1 MTKKTGKSKM
11 EEAKRMMEEMYQS
24 DGLPEKLRQGY
35 NILSCLRFDVSRQ
48 VYLLE
53 QKDTHNKFILKCE
66 NGKNAGVLKG
76 EYKTLKEINESF
88 APKAYMCFSE
98 ENRTYL
104 MREYIDGETIEQHIE
119 RQGAYDKEE
128 ALSVMLEICRIVDK
142 LHGYS
147 PAIIHRDIKPQ
158 NVVITKDGSCKFIDW
173 ETAREY
179 KTGEEWDTVFMGTR
193 ITAAPEQFGYQQTS
207 VRTDIY
213 SLGILFLYLLTG
225 NVKSEG
231 KEWNSLPPEIRRTIK
246 KCISF
251 DPKDRYSH
259 VGALIRELKTLSRFS
274 CRFKTLYF
282 RIITV
287 AAVFSMFVFGL
298 LFHFTKREDSADI
311 VKFEN
316 QQIELAVRQSLG
328 KSENEEITPAE
339 LEKVTTLILCDD
351 KIFSSW
357 EAHQEYH
364 DNYWFEFNSRDKRD
378 SAACMDDIKRMPN
391 IKTLVLDNQG
401 LTDLSCLEG
410 LPIER
415 LSLKKNYITDI
426 EPIADNPSLEIL
438 HISYNPLENIDALEK
453 TVNLREVNF
462 NETSIHN
469 TDALN
474 KEKIKSLDICFTRI
488 EDLSG
493 VTEFKN
499 LEKLYV
505 SNADTEEIKIINTMT
520 GLQLLG
526 LYESEIKK
534 LSELSGLNNLYCL
547 DCGASVQL
555 EDLSGLESFHH
566 LSYLG
571 IAGTNVTD
579 LSMITHADGL
589 EMLDIAGTPVTELSP
604 ILDCKRLKVV
614 FIDSGKEEYINS
626 LKADVEVIVVE

>member
-1 MTKKTGKSKM
+1 MS
-11 EEAKRMMEEMYQS
+11 
-24 DGLPEKLRQGY
+24 
-35 NILSCLRFDVSRQ
+35 
-48 VYLLE
+48 
-53 QKDTHNKFILKCE
+53 
-66 NGKNAGVLKG
+66 
-76 EYKTLKEINESF
+76 
-88 APKAYMCFSE
+88 
-98 ENRTYL
+98 
-104 MREYIDGETIEQHIE
+104 
-119 RQGAYDKEE
+119 
-128 ALSVMLEICRIVDK
+128 
-142 LHGYS
+142 
-147 PAIIHRDIKPQ
+147 
-158 NVVITKDGSCKFIDW
+158 
-173 ETAREY
+173 
-179 KTGEEWDTVFMGTR
+179 
-193 ITAAPEQFGYQQTS
+193 
-207 VRTDIY
+207 
-213 SLGILFLYLLTG
+213 
-225 NVKSEG
+225 
-231 KEWNSLPPEIRRTIK
+231 
-246 KCISF
+246 
-251 DPKDRYSH
+251 
-259 VGALIRELKTLSRFS
+259 
-274 CRFKTLYF
+274 
-282 RIITV
+282 
-287 AAVFSMFVFGL
+287 VFGL

-316 QQIELAVRQSLG
+316 QQIELAVRRSLG

-378 SAACMDDIKRMPN
+378 SAACMDDLKRMPN

-410 LPIER
+410 LSIER
-415 LSLKKNYITDI
+415 LSLKKNNITDI
-426 EPIADNPSLEIL
+426 EPISDNPSLEIL

-462 NETSIHN
+462 NETSIQN